1 MPKHVSDI
9 MSVNVD
15 NFSFVMYNCT
25 FIYKAHVYFRAL
37 KMLHETTKRKV
48 EAEFTAEYMSSEES
62 VMEDTEG
69 HASES
74 SSENDEDSILDQQKS
89 HKRLIKD
96 TLSWRSKNFSR

>member
-1 MPKHVSDI
+1 